1 MLDHAKFKSITTFIL
16 DVDGVLTDGKV
27 LITEQGEF
35 LRMMSVK
42 DGQAMKLAIGS
53 GYNIFIITKGASLG
67 VRKRLEI
74 LGVSHVYDKVTNKL
88 AALEEI
94 MSNHNITQDQI
105 LYMGDDLPDIICLK
119 KAGIAACPAD
129 AVPEVQEVSQYIAQ
143 AKGGDGCVRE
153 VIERVMKVQGK
164 WYDPNHL

>member
-1 MLDHAKFKSITTFIL
+1 MLDHAKFTNITTFIL

-42 DGQAMKLAIGS
+42 DGQAMKLAIGG

-74 LGVSHVYDKVTNKL
+74 LGVNNVYDKVTNKL
-88 AALEEI
+88 VALEEI
-94 MSNHNITQDQI
+94 MLKHEITQDQI
-105 LYMGDDLPDIICLK
+105 LYMGDDLPDIICLQ

-129 AVPEVQEVSQYIAQ
+129 AVPEVQKISHYIAQ